1 MPKEC
6 KKYNLRST
14 RKPARS
20 CLLASVVRVRNEEG
34 KDGYCYVGFD
44 EALVEAV
51 GKKLSRGVAPFDPA
65 YLVAEYDPRRSVWLI
80 GACYFYGAECVK
92 LWETP
97 DRPEWL
103 KFIEIG
109 GNNGSHPQ
117 NKNSARPAARSTG
130 SKARKGSGDPGSST
144 SPGSRGTR

>member
-97 DRPEWL
+97 DRPEWV
-103 KFIEIG
+103 KFIEIH
-109 GNNGSHPQ
+109 SHA
-117 NKNSARPAARSTG
+117 SERSHGTKVRAVAG
-130 SKARKGSGDPGSST
+130 RRKSGK
-144 SPGSRGTR
+144 